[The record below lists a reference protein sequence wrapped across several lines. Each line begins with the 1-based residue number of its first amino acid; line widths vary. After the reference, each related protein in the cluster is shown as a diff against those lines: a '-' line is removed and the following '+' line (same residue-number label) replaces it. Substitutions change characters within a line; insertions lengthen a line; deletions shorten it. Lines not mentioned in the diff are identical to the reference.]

1 MGKADRQIV
10 SEQVDSTGD
19 MDTEQDENDAPK
31 DNVASSVD
39 ERMKAFEKEEK
50 EEAVRKKEEKKDIE
64 KVNQG
69 MKAFNHEADHQE
81 QEEERGD
88 STGEMNT
95 EQDENDAPKD
105 NVALS
110 VDERMKAFEN
120 EEKEEKE
127 EAARKKEEKKDIKKV
142 NQGMKAFDHE
152 ADRQIVSEQ
161 VDSTGEM
168 DTEQDEND
176 APKDN
181 VALSVDERMKAF
193 EKEEKEEAVR
203 KKEE

>member
-1 MGKADRQIV
+1 MG
-10 SEQVDSTGD
+10 
-19 MDTEQDENDAPK
+19 
-31 DNVASSVD
+31 
-39 ERMKAFEKEEK
+39 
-50 EEAVRKKEEKKDIE
+50 
-64 KVNQG
+64 
-69 MKAFNHEADHQE
+69 
-81 QEEERGD
+81 
-88 STGEMNT
+88 
-95 EQDENDAPKD
+95 
-105 NVALS
+105 ALS

-142 NQGMKAFDHE
+142 NQGMRAFDHE

-193 EKEEKEEAVR
+193 ENEEKEEKEEAAR
-203 KKEE
+203 KK